1 MPRRAEEIIDGGS
14 MYWVVAGAVLVRQ
27 RIIGI
32 IRDEWDDGSLCAGLL
47 LDPALVRVAARSMKA
62 FQGWRYLN
70 AADAPADISAAAA
83 GSGIDALP
91 EEMRAALARL
101 ALV

>member
-32 IRDEWDDGSLCAGLL
+32 IRDEWDDGSHCAGLL

-91 EEMRAALARL
+91 EAMRAALARL